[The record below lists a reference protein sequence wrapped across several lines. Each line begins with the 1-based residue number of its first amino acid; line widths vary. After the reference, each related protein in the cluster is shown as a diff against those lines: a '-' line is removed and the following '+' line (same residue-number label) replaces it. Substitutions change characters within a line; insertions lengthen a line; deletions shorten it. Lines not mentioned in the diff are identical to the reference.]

1 MGMHVPSS
9 ILPRL
14 HLKTPKGPGHHAGPS
29 LGGQRL
35 MPGRCQTLHSF
46 SHVLCVGNGQRG
58 KPDPIRSPPPPL
70 RHPQSLDHL
79 MGQLSAPALPAGGA
93 QLGHAPMSPQRS
105 CAPISKVEL
114 HLWPDEGSAPSHPV
128 RLLQSLPGGMALEY
142 GKSIWT
148 NNGAVLPVLPHHLK
162 ARVFGGSSCR
172 MPVKWGGHFPA
183 DRFGHLLRG
192 GLDALGWLRYPSH
205 CTILPC
211 LCISRP
217 ENPAPPFAAG
227 GFHFTLRP
235 NILEAP
241 RCWACPVL
249 DGYALLIFS
258 FH

>member
-1 MGMHVPSS
+1 MRDQVLVASALCQAVVRRSIPSA
-9 ILPRL
+9 
-14 HLKTPKGPGHHAGPS
+14 T
-29 LGGQRL
+29 
-35 MPGRCQTLHSF
+35 F
-46 SHVLCVGNGQRG
+46 S
-58 KPDPIRSPPPPL
+58 
-70 RHPQSLDHL
+70 
-79 MGQLSAPALPAGGA
+79 
-93 QLGHAPMSPQRS
+93 
-105 CAPISKVEL
+105 
-114 HLWPDEGSAPSHPV
+114 
-128 RLLQSLPGGMALEY
+128 
-142 GKSIWT
+142 
-148 NNGAVLPVLPHHLK
+148 
-162 ARVFGGSSCR
+162 
-172 MPVKWGGHFPA
+172 A